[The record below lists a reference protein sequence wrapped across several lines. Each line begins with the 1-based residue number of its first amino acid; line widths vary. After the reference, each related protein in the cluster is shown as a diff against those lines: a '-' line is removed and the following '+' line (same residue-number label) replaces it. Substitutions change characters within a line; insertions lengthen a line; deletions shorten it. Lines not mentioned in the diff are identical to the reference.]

1 MPRQSHF
8 VKTKTE
14 TQALAG
20 TLSHFCL
27 RMPAKTGGW
36 LWKNAVLAALLCSAI
51 FAYAM
56 NAHAESSTAN
66 DGKDKSA
73 TVRAFGKTLFFSNQ
87 LSVSR
92 DIACATCH
100 DPARA
105 YADGRATARGRDG
118 QSTQRNTP
126 SLLTATQYT
135 RWSWDGRN
143 QTLEAQVLE
152 PLFSNAEHGLTNER
166 HALSI
171 VRDTPALASQYAHA
185 FGRDAAYTID
195 NVAIALAEY
204 VREIAQSRFANNTT
218 SSTQIDQGRA
228 LFDGKAG
235 CNQCHDPARGFTD
248 NQFHLRY
255 QGALAQSD
263 TTRAAINRLRL
274 KTNTSKYQR
283 NTNDAP
289 IAGLGAFVANL
300 DPKDIGKFRTPS
312 LLHAGLTAPYMHDGS
327 IATLREA
334 IEVETKIRAPRTRF
348 SVSEIDS
355 LTAYVASIG
364 DAAPDKVAKSPP

>member
-14 TQALAG
+14 TQALAA

-27 RMPAKTGGW
+27 RMPVKTGAC
-36 LWKNAVLAALLCSAI
+36 LWKSAVLAALLCSAI
-51 FAYAM
+51 FACAM
-56 NAHAESSTAN
+56 NVNAESSTAN
-66 DGKDKSA
+66 DGKDNSA
-73 TVRAFGKTLFFSNQ
+73 AVRAFGKTLFFSNQ
-87 LSVSR
+87 LSINR
-92 DIACATCH
+92 EIACATCH
-100 DPARA
+100 DPAHA

-152 PLFSNAEHGLTNER
+152 PLFSAAEHGLTNER

-171 VRDTPALASQYAHA
+171 VRDTPALASQYTHA
-185 FGRDAAYTID
+185 FGRDAAYTIE
-195 NVAIALAEY
+195 NIAIALAEY
-204 VREIAQSRFANNTT
+204 VRQIAQSHVAISAT
-218 SSTQIDQGRA
+218 SSAQIDEGRA
-228 LFDGKAG
+228 LFNGKAG
-235 CNQCHDPARGFTD
+235 CSQCHDPARGFTD
-248 NQFHLRY
+248 NQFHLRH
-255 QGALAQSD
+255 QGALEQNEA
-263 TTRAAINRLRL
+263 TRAAINRLRL

-283 NTNDAP
+283 NTNDAT
-289 IAGLGAFVANL
+289 IASLGAFMANL
-300 DPKDIGKFRTPS
+300 DPEDTGKFRTPS

-327 IATLREA
+327 VATLREA
-334 IEVETKIRAPRTRF
+334 IEIEVKIRAPRTRF
-348 SVSEIDS
+348 SASEIDS

-364 DAAPDKVAKSPP
+364 DVAPDKVAKSSP

>member
-1 MPRQSHF
+1 MPRPSRF
-8 VKTKTE
+8 VKTKIE
-14 TQALAG
+14 TLALAG

-27 RMPAKTGGW
+27 KTSVNNGVFP
-36 LWKNAVLAALLCSAI
+36 WKKAAFTAWLCSAI
-51 FAYAM
+51 FACAI
-56 NAHAESSTAN
+56 NANAESSTAN
-66 DGKDKSA
+66 DSKDKSA
-73 TVRAFGKTLFFSNQ
+73 AIATFGKALFFSNQ

-92 DIACATCH
+92 EIACATCH
-100 DPARA
+100 DPAHA
-105 YADGRATARGRDG
+105 YADGRATARGRNG
-118 QSTQRNTP
+118 QSGQRNTP
-126 SLLTATQYT
+126 SLLTATQYS

-152 PLFSNAEHGLTNER
+152 PLFSAAEHGLTNER

-185 FGRDAAYTID
+185 FGRDTAYTIE
-195 NVAIALAEY
+195 NVASALAEY
-204 VREIAQSRFANNTT
+204 VREIARSRIISSTT
-218 SSTQIDQGRA
+218 SSAQIDEGHA
-228 LFDGKAG
+228 LFNGKAG

-248 NQFHLRY
+248 NQFHLRH
-255 QGALAQSD
+255 QGALEQNEA
-263 TTRAAINRLRL
+263 TRAAINRQRL

-283 NTNDAP
+283 NTNDAT
-289 IAGLGAFVANL
+289 IASLGAFVANL

-364 DAAPDKVAKSPP
+364 DAAPDKGAKSSP